1 VKNAAV
7 TPQPKLV
14 VWLLVAAGLV
24 YSMAHFAQSGV
35 RRPLAVP
42 NIGQIVEEFEVLR
55 IHLATGQPIR
65 VQQPRQ
71 YGPAYIL
78 AIHGVVSVCGRD
90 ERCLLH
96 AVYAIQLIMLAGAFG
111 FCCLSLRLWFA
122 RIGRPLEDV
131 SSVVLVASLLAILW
145 LNFAPLLGIV
155 ATKNVE
161 TWELCLLSAALYA
174 YLRTWRV
181 MSGACVA
188 LAALTKLLPFAL
200 VFYFLLVDRRTL
212 IYACASALAVLSV
225 SQAMYGSEMGFF
237 YLWYI
242 GAGAA
247 APSAY
252 GNQPGLAWHENIS
265 LKGIVAKMFG
275 HLDDPALAPGLSYPQ
290 VGYLTVASPRMRLVG
305 NVVSYAAQGAALV
318 WMIVVLLRDSARQ
331 WLRETKTWWEWSLVT
346 VMMLVLAPQTGID
359 YQTLLLPAFSFALA
373 ACVAFPDLRRDM
385 TMMLS
390 YGGAVVLVANIVPR
404 SVVVRVSGVGWLL
417 RLNHYT
423 HLTTLEGFSYYGYP
437 LLGMLLLVVAL
448 MRIRDH
454 ETFPIAASA

>member
-1 VKNAAV
+1 MKNAAV

-155 ATKNVE
+155 AT
-161 TWELCLLSAALYA
+161 
-174 YLRTWRV
+174 
-181 MSGACVA
+181 
-188 LAALTKLLPFAL
+188 
-200 VFYFLLVDRRTL
+200 
-212 IYACASALAVLSV
+212 
-225 SQAMYGSEMGFF
+225 
-237 YLWYI
+237 
-242 GAGAA
+242 
-247 APSAY
+247 
-252 GNQPGLAWHENIS
+252 
-265 LKGIVAKMFG
+265 
-275 HLDDPALAPGLSYPQ
+275 
-290 VGYLTVASPRMRLVG
+290 
-305 NVVSYAAQGAALV
+305 
-318 WMIVVLLRDSARQ
+318 
-331 WLRETKTWWEWSLVT
+331 
-346 VMMLVLAPQTGID
+346 
-359 YQTLLLPAFSFALA
+359 
-373 ACVAFPDLRRDM
+373 
-385 TMMLS
+385 
-390 YGGAVVLVANIVPR
+390 
-404 SVVVRVSGVGWLL
+404 
-417 RLNHYT
+417 
-423 HLTTLEGFSYYGYP
+423 
-437 LLGMLLLVVAL
+437 
-448 MRIRDH
+448 
-454 ETFPIAASA
+454 

>member
-7 TPQPKLV
+7 TPQPKLA

-111 FCCLSLRLWFA
+111 FCWLSLRLWFA

-275 HLDDPALAPGLSYPQ
+275 HLDDPALAPVLGYPQ

-331 WLRETKTWWEWSLVT
+331 WLQVTKTWWEWSLVT

-454 ETFPIAASA
+454 ETLPIATSA